1 MCSWD
6 YLYICIFTRGD
17 SMGRLKQEFT
27 IDDFD
32 QDIRDLTDD
41 FISSNTTTMGN
52 QEKSLKDTLAFAS
65 EYMKSDE
72 FAKEW
77 TKFCKNNYGE

>member
-1 MCSWD
+1 
-6 YLYICIFTRGD
+6 
-17 SMGRLKQEFT
+17 MGRLKQEFT

-41 FISSNTTTMGN
+41 FIYSNTTTRGK

-77 TKFCKNNYGE
+77 TKFCKTNYGE

>member
-1 MCSWD
+1 
-6 YLYICIFTRGD
+6 
-17 SMGRLKQEFT
+17 MGRLKQEFT

-32 QDIRDLTDD
+32 HDIRDLTDD
-41 FISSNTTTMGN
+41 FISGNTTTRVN
-52 QEKSLKDTLAFAS
+52 KEKSLKDTLAFATD
-65 EYMKSDE
+65 YMKSDE

>member
-1 MCSWD
+1 
-6 YLYICIFTRGD
+6 
-17 SMGRLKQEFT
+17 MGRLKQEFT